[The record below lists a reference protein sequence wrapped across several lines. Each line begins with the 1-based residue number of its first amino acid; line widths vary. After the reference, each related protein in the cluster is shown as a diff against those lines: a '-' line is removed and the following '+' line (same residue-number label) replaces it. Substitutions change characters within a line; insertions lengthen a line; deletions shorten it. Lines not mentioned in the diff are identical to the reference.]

1 MNLTAR
7 GSYIVA
13 HAPQKVKYYFSDFA
27 VKGGLT
33 MNCRDCF
40 FFNHCFN
47 ELYEAGVFIDNDGY
61 TPCDDFVQD
70 ESRTDEQD
78 I

>member
-1 MNLTAR
+1 
-7 GSYIVA
+7 
-13 HAPQKVKYYFSDFA
+13 
-27 VKGGLT
+27 

-61 TPCDDFVQD
+61 TPRDDFVQD
-70 ESRTDEQD
+70 ESRIDEQD
-78 I
+78 A